1 MDELNGRNPVGGT
14 SIQSYSKQVMKTVDL
29 FLLIYAGILIVLS
42 FVNLLGLDY
51 WWIRI
56 WDFPHLQLSVLAL
69 TGLVSWGLLSRE
81 SGWPMIVVP
90 IGLFTCLVYQCW
102 LIYPFTPLA
111 QKQLASLSNQS
122 DSGAVKENTIKLLV
136 ANVLMDNEQV
146 GEIVSMVDQYEPDI
160 VLLLEPD
167 QHWEKG
173 LKSLESSYPHRI
185 LYPLDNTYGM
195 LLYSRLPIKKQE
207 VRFLIQKDIPSMYAQ
222 LELPSGQLVHFYGVH
237 PMPPSPT
244 EHYRSTERDA
254 ELLLVAKEAREQQG
268 PVLVAGDLND
278 VAWSHTTRLFQRI
291 SGLLDPRIGRG
302 LYNTYNADYFFM
314 RWPLDHIFVS
324 QDFQIQE
331 IRRLA
336 DFGSDHFPIFTSL
349 TYTGSKMKPKTEVPT
364 PDHDDIKEARK
375 TIKKAG

>member
-1 MDELNGRNPVGGT
+1 
-14 SIQSYSKQVMKTVDL
+14 MKTVDHV
-29 FLLIYAGILIVLS
+29 LLIYVGILVVLS

-56 WDFPHLQLSVLAL
+56 WDFPHLQLSVLAFI
-69 TGLVSWGLLSRE
+69 GLVSWGLLSRQM
-81 SGWPMIVVP
+81 GWPMIIVP
-90 IGLFTCLVYQCW
+90 VGLLACLVYQCW
-102 LIYPFTPLA
+102 LIYPFTPLV
-111 QKQLASLSNQS
+111 QKQVASLPNENRS
-122 DSGAVKENTIKLLV
+122 DTTSKNTIKLLV
-136 ANVLMDNEQV
+136 ANVLMDNREV
-146 GEIVSMVDQYEPDI
+146 KKIISMVDQYEPDI

-167 QHWEKG
+167 KRWEKE
-173 LKSLESSYPHRI
+173 LKSMEKNYPHRI
-185 LYPLDNTYGM
+185 PYPLANTYGM
-195 LLYSRLPIKKQE
+195 LLYSRLPIKNQE

-222 LELPSGQLVHFYGVH
+222 IELPSGQLVHFYGVH

-254 ELLLVAKEAREQQG
+254 ELLLVAKEARKQQG

-278 VAWSHTTRLFQRI
+278 VAWSHSTRLFQRI

-324 QDFQIQE
+324 RHFQIEE

-349 TYTGSKMKPKTEVPT
+349 TYTGPKTMPKTKIPAPE
-364 PDHDDIKEARK
+364 HDDVKEARETIKEAK
-375 TIKKAG
+375 